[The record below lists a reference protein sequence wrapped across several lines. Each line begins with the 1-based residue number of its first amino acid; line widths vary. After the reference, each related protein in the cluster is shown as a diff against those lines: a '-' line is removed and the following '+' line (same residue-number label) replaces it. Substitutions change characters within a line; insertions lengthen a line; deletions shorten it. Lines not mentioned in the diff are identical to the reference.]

1 MENTN
6 NILKKVT
13 GIAIS
18 DYSYDLPDERIA
30 KYPLQERDQS
40 KLLVWKN
47 GTIQDSQF
55 EELQQFLPANS
66 LLIFNNTK
74 VIRARLH
81 FQKETGAK
89 IEIFCLDPFEPA
101 DYQIAFQTTQS
112 CIWKC
117 MIGNQ
122 KKWKGELLRKLIWI
136 DKTEVELCAEQIDP
150 ENKSLIRFS

>member
-1 MENTN
+1 MLNFVN
-6 NILKKVT
+6 L
-13 GIAIS
+13 S
-18 DYSYDLPDERIA
+18 D
-30 KYPLQERDQS
+30 
-40 KLLVWKN
+40 
-47 GTIQDSQF
+47 
-55 EELQQFLPANS
+55 FLPANS

-89 IEIFCLDPFEPA
+89 IEIFCLDPVDPA

-122 KKWKGELLRKLIWI
+122 KKMERRTI
-136 DKTEVELCAEQIDP
+136 A
-150 ENKSLIRFS
+150 